1 MHDRITINCD
11 GGSRGN
17 PGKAA
22 IGFVI
27 REDDKILFEFKEKIG
42 VATNNVAEYNSLIKA
57 LENSVKFTKKEVI
70 VIMDSEL
77 VVKQMNK
84 EYQVRASQ
92 LVPLNLIAV
101 NLGKKFEKITYKH
114 ISRWDKF
121 QQRADELVNEAL
133 DS

>member
-1 MHDRITINCD
+1 MHDKITINCD

-27 REDDKILFEFKEKIG
+27 RDEDKILFEFREKIG
-42 VATNNVAEYNSLIKA
+42 VTTNNVAEYNSLIKA
-57 LENSVKFTKKEVI
+57 LENAIRFTKKEVI

-77 VVKQMNK
+77 VVKQMNG

-92 LVPLNLIAV
+92 LVPLNLIA
-101 NLGKKFEKITYKH
+101 KKLENNFEKIIYKH
-114 ISRWDKF
+114 VSRWDKF

-133 DS
+133 NG